1 MPQLRTVQPA
11 LKEKLT
17 HFEKEVELALNEYMP
32 AGDTRPARLHA
43 AMRYAVMAGGKRIRP
58 VLLLAASRIFPTNI
72 DPKAAA
78 VAIECLHTYTL
89 IHDDLPC
96 MDDSGLRRGKA
107 TCHKEF
113 NEATAL
119 LAGDA
124 LLTFAFE
131 LISKEYKTEP
141 VLANALISDLASAS
155 GSVRLIGGQMEDVER
170 TGQDLDS
177 ETLSFIHENKTA
189 ALLTA
194 ALTMG
199 FRMSQPT
206 EEHLKQIKKA
216 GYHLGMTF
224 QIVDDIL
231 DATATSE
238 SMGKPTGAD
247 VDAHKTTYPALF
259 GLDGARNEARKHT
272 AAAVACLEALEGDTV
287 FIIQLVQELERR
299 GS

>member
-17 HFEKEVELALNEYMP
+17 AFQKEIELAIDQYMP
-32 AGDTRPARLHA
+32 PGDSRPAQLHA

-58 VLLLAASRIFPTNI
+58 VLLLAASRVFPSNI

-96 MDDSGLRRGKA
+96 MDNSDLRRGKA

-113 NEATAL
+113 DEATAL

-131 LISKEYKTEP
+131 LISKAYQSEP
-141 VLANALISDLASAS
+141 VLATALISDLATAS
-155 GSVRLIGGQMEDVER
+155 GSMRLIGGQMEDVER
-170 TGQDLDS
+170 AGQDLDS

-199 FRMSQPT
+199 FRMGRPT
-206 EEHLKQIKKA
+206 EEQLKQIKKA

-231 DATATSE
+231 DASATSE

-247 VDAHKTTYPALF
+247 ADAHKTTYPALF
-259 GLDGARNEARKHT
+259 GLDGARQEASKHT
-272 AAAVACLEALEGDTV
+272 ATALEYLKALGGDTD